1 MAQKDSHYVPAFGLR
16 WLTPFYDLFAKPFG
30 GNFRRR
36 LIQQANIQPGQHVLD
51 LGCGTGLLAIMLKQ
65 SMPEVQVTGL
75 DGDEEV
81 LRIARKKAESAH
93 ADIQWDR
100 ALAYD
105 MPYPDQSFDAVLSSF
120 VTHHLTSA
128 DKARAFQ
135 EVHRVLRPDGGFHIV
150 DFGPPFNLLTRV
162 QASVMKN
169 FERTADN
176 FNGQIVPMLTEAG
189 FRRRPATE
197 GSVEGSAKEAEHVI
211 TFFGPI
217 AFYRAVKGA

>member
-30 GNFRRR
+30 ENFRRH

-75 DGDEEV
+75 DGDRQV
-81 LRIARKKAESAH
+81 LDIARDKSRGT
-93 ADIQWDR
+93 DIQWDEG
-100 ALAYD
+100 LAFD
-105 MPYPDQSFDAVLSSF
+105 LPYPDNSFETVLSSF
-120 VTHHLTSA
+120 VTHHLTST

-135 EVHRVLRPDGGFHIV
+135 EVHRVLSPEGGFHIV

-189 FRRRPATE
+189 FR
-197 GSVEGSAKEAEHVI
+197 SAKETEHVI

-217 AFYRAVKGA
+217 AFYRAVKGD

>member
-1 MAQKDSHYVPAFGLR
+1 MTQKDSHYVPAFGLR

-65 SMPEVQVTGL
+65 AHPETQVTGL
-75 DGDEEV
+75 DGDSQV
-81 LRIARKKAESAH
+81 LNIAREKSRNMNV
-93 ADIQWDR
+93 QWDEG
-100 ALAYD
+100 LATNL
-105 MPYPDQSFDAVLSSF
+105 PYPDNSFDAVLSSF

-128 DKARAFQ
+128 DKARTFQ
-135 EVHRVLRPDGGFHIV
+135 EVRRVLRPDGGFHIV
-150 DFGPPFNLLTRV
+150 DFGPPFNILTRA

-169 FERTADN
+169 LERTADN
-176 FNGQIVPMLTEAG
+176 FNGRIVPMLTEAG
-189 FRRRPATE
+189 F
-197 GSVEGSAKEAEHVI
+197 GSANEAGHVI
-211 TFFGPI
+211 TFFGPV